1 MADDVS
7 LLSDAAVLNFGAGKD
22 VNLTHVHDT
31 GLLLN
36 SSRQLQF
43 GDSGTYIHQSAD
55 GVLDLVSDN
64 EIEINGTTI
73 DINGNADV
81 SGTLESTG
89 NFTVNSDKFAVT
101 AGSGNTVIK
110 GTLNAQDAVDFDS
123 SLNVD
128 GATTLNGNVT
138 LGNASGDG
146 ITVTGTAT
154 FTPSADFDGGFTV
167 AGSQTVNMGGNRV
180 QGVATPSATTDAATK
195 GYVDSVKQALD
206 IKDSVK
212 LATTANLAA
221 AYNNGSSG
229 VGATLTMDASGTVTI
244 DGVVTAADDRVLIKD
259 QSTAA
264 QNGIYKVTTAGAV
277 GVAGVF
283 TRVED
288 ADSSSEVTGGLFTFV
303 EAGSSNADNAYVLTS
318 VTGTATMGSD
328 ALTFTQF
335 SGAGQVTAG
344 NGLAKSGNTLSVNV
358 DNTSLEIV
366 SDTLQIKGLDNAI
379 SEGDLIFGANTGGQ
393 FTTLAIGT
401 YDSTNSVGQVLQ
413 VGANGTV
420 TWSNT
425 LDGGTF

>member
-1 MADDVS
+1 M
-7 LLSDAAVLNFGAGKD
+7 
-22 VNLTHVHDT
+22 
-31 GLLLN
+31 
-36 SSRQLQF
+36 
-43 GDSGTYIHQSAD
+43 
-55 GVLDLVSDN
+55 
-64 EIEINGTTI
+64 
-73 DINGNADV
+73 
-81 SGTLESTG
+81 
-89 NFTVNSDKFAVT
+89 
-101 AGSGNTVIK
+101 GS
-110 GTLNAQDAVDFDS
+110 
-123 SLNVD
+123 
-128 GATTLNGNVT
+128 
-138 LGNASGDG
+138 
-146 ITVTGTAT
+146 
-154 FTPSADFDGGFTV
+154 
-167 AGSQTVNMGGNRV
+167 NRV
-180 QGVATPSATTDAATK
+180 QGVATPTATTDAANK

-259 QSTAA
+259 QSSGAH
-264 QNGIYKVTTAGAV
+264 NGIYKVTTAGAV

-288 ADSSSEVTGGLFTFV
+288 ADSSTEVTGGLFTFV

-318 VTGTATMGSD
+318 ITGTATMGSD

-344 NGLAKSGNTLSVNV
+344 SGMAKSGNTLSVNV

-401 YDSTNSVGQVLQ
+401 YDSTHSVGQVLQ
-413 VGANGTV
+413 VGNNGTV